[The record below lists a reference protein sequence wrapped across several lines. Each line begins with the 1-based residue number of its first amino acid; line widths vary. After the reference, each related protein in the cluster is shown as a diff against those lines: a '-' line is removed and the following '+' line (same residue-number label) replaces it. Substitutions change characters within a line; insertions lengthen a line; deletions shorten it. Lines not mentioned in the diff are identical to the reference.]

1 MTWTIPSLLQS
12 ILSMNTSTSKC
23 IDLVIDECTDTEW
36 IARWLVQKKV
46 LLTIYDT
53 DTVYTYCY

>member
-1 MTWTIPSLLQS
+1 MTWTIHSLLQS

-23 IDLVIDECTDTEW
+23 IDLVIDECMDTEW
-36 IARWLVQKKV
+36 IARWLVQKRV